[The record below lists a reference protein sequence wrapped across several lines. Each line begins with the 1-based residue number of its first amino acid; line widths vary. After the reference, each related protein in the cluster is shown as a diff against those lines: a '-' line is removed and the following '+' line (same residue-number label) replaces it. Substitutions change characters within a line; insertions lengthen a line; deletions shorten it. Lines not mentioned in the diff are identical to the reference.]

1 MEGFEQNVLR
11 LKEYKSKLII
21 LKGKDVLPTDVSTV
35 QKNVGVAAVVDT
47 DLSRAIT
54 GEATNAFATLRK
66 ARSDKKLKGA
76 REARAKARAEEEAQ
90 KKK

>member
-1 MEGFEQNVLR
+1 MLR

-21 LKGKDVLPTDVSTV
+21 LKGKDVVPENTSTR
-35 QKNVGVAAVVDT
+35 NSGVATQVDLDT
-47 DLSRAIT
+47 SRAIT
-54 GEATNAFATLRK
+54 GEPKNAFAVLRK